1 MALRTVADVR
11 LAHPPSCACWPA
23 RSLDS
28 LTLMSPTQL
37 SPLGVGKAGCS
48 PGFTVVPFP
57 TCGLPFAAGFW
68 EAARFY
74 TRSDTLHSTRH
85 RSFIRKRWSSCIYDM
100 NDIPKSSFVAA
111 ATTTGQTSC
120 VDHDRVPIA
129 EAARALG
136 RLRGGATHKP
146 QSETK
151 WTGRMFGR
159 RAWVGQPV
167 MLDGQVCWIKRVL
180 RGWACVKTSKIDPVD
195 GPLHDYC
202 SVNSLRPFRL
212 PEVVA
217 LGRMKAG
224 VKEVRSARKGI
235 AK

>member
-1 MALRTVADVR
+1 
-11 LAHPPSCACWPA
+11 
-23 RSLDS
+23 
-28 LTLMSPTQL
+28 
-37 SPLGVGKAGCS
+37 
-48 PGFTVVPFP
+48 
-57 TCGLPFAAGFW
+57 
-68 EAARFY
+68 
-74 TRSDTLHSTRH
+74 
-85 RSFIRKRWSSCIYDM
+85 M

-120 VDHDRVPIA
+120 VDHDRVA
-129 EAARALG
+129 VAKAGRALAL
-136 RLRGGATHKP
+136 LRGGATH
-146 QSETK
+146 QARSATK
-151 WTGRMFGR
+151 WTGRLFGR
-159 RAWVGQPV
+159 RARVGQPV
-167 MLDGQVCWIKRVL
+167 LLDGQICWIKKVL
-180 RGWACVKTSKIDPVD
+180 RGWACVRTSKIDPVD